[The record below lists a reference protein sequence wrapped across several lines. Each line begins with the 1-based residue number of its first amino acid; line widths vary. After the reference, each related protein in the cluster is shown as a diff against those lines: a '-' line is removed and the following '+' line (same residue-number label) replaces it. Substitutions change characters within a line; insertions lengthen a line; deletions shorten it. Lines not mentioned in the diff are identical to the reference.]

1 MKNLRLQKNEEGYS
15 LIVRL
20 NDDLKPVAVE
30 PYVVVSGYDE
40 KTETWDSGS
49 YHQDLEKALDD
60 FNYGKR
66 IGYERMLKIA
76 TSLIEN
82 ALAEKVSDELDK
94 LDKVKSLLHAHTDF
108 SRETP
113 EVNYELV
120 AAMFHILGLE
130 RDQDKENTELER

>member
-1 MKNLRLQKNEEGYS
+1 MKNLRLQKNDEGYS

-60 FNYGKR
+60 FNYGR
-66 IGYERMLKIA
+66 RMSYDRMLKIA

-82 ALAEKVSDELDK
+82 ALADSVINTLDTLTEFEVTKEEAEELGINTQEVLEDY
-94 LDKVKSLLHAHTDF
+94 DYDF
-108 SRETP
+108 E
-113 EVNYELV
+113 
-120 AAMFHILGLE
+120 
-130 RDQDKENTELER
+130 

>member
-82 ALAEKVSDELDK
+82 ALADSVINTLDTLTEFGVTKEEAEELGINTQEVLEDY
-94 LDKVKSLLHAHTDF
+94 DYDF
-108 SRETP
+108 E
-113 EVNYELV
+113 
-120 AAMFHILGLE
+120 
-130 RDQDKENTELER
+130 

>member
-66 IGYERMLKIA
+66 IGYDRMLKIA

-82 ALAEKVSDELDK
+82 ALAYSVINTLDTLTEFGVTKEEAEELGIN
-94 LDKVKSLLHAHTDF
+94 TQ
-108 SRETP
+108 
-113 EVNYELV
+113 EV
-120 AAMFHILGLE
+120 LE
-130 RDQDKENTELER
+130 DYDYGFE

>member
-30 PYVVVSGYDE
+30 PYVVVAGYDE

-66 IGYERMLKIA
+66 ISYDRMLKIT

-82 ALAEKVSDELDK
+82 ALADSVINTLDTLTEFGVTKEEAEELGINTQEVLEDY
-94 LDKVKSLLHAHTDF
+94 DYDF
-108 SRETP
+108 E
-113 EVNYELV
+113 
-120 AAMFHILGLE
+120 
-130 RDQDKENTELER
+130 

>member
-1 MKNLRLQKNEEGYS
+1 MKNLRLQKNDEGYS

-60 FNYGKR
+60 FNYGRRMSYDR
-66 IGYERMLKIA
+66 ILKIA

-82 ALAEKVSDELDK
+82 ALADSVINTLDTLTEFGVTKEEAEELGINTQEVLEDY
-94 LDKVKSLLHAHTDF
+94 DYDF
-108 SRETP
+108 E
-113 EVNYELV
+113 
-120 AAMFHILGLE
+120 
-130 RDQDKENTELER
+130 

>member
-49 YHQDLEKALDD
+49 YHQNLEKALDD

-66 IGYERMLKIA
+66 IGYDRMLKIA

-82 ALAEKVSDELDK
+82 ALADSVINTLDTLTEFGVTKEEAEELGIN
-94 LDKVKSLLHAHTDF
+94 TQ
-108 SRETP
+108 
-113 EVNYELV
+113 EV
-120 AAMFHILGLE
+120 LE
-130 RDQDKENTELER
+130 DYDYGFE

>member
-82 ALAEKVSDELDK
+82 ALADSVINTLDTLTEFGVTK
-94 LDKVKSLLHAHTDF
+94 EEAEEFGINTQEVLEDYDYDF
-108 SRETP
+108 E
-113 EVNYELV
+113 
-120 AAMFHILGLE
+120 
-130 RDQDKENTELER
+130 

>member
-1 MKNLRLQKNEEGYS
+1 MKNLRLQKNDEGYS

-20 NDDLKPVAVE
+20 NDDLKPEAVE

-60 FNYGKR
+60 FNYGR
-66 IGYERMLKIA
+66 RMSYDRMLKIA

-82 ALAEKVSDELDK
+82 ALADSVINTLDTLTEFGVTKEEAEELGINTQEVLEDY
-94 LDKVKSLLHAHTDF
+94 DYDF
-108 SRETP
+108 E
-113 EVNYELV
+113 
-120 AAMFHILGLE
+120 
-130 RDQDKENTELER
+130 

>member
-49 YHQDLEKALDD
+49 YHQDLKKALDD

-82 ALAEKVSDELDK
+82 ALADSVINTLDTLTEFGVTKEEAEELGINTQEVLEDY
-94 LDKVKSLLHAHTDF
+94 DYDF
-108 SRETP
+108 E
-113 EVNYELV
+113 
-120 AAMFHILGLE
+120 
-130 RDQDKENTELER
+130 

>member
-66 IGYERMLKIA
+66 ISYDRMLKIA

-82 ALAEKVSDELDK
+82 ALADSVINTLDTLTEFGVTKEEAEELGINTQEVLEDY
-94 LDKVKSLLHAHTDF
+94 DYDF
-108 SRETP
+108 E
-113 EVNYELV
+113 
-120 AAMFHILGLE
+120 
-130 RDQDKENTELER
+130 